1 MERHR
6 PRQQNRERRSQCR
19 GGEFGALM
27 NALGL
32 VPDDDIPGNA
42 RDSSSG
48 ISRMREVGCL
58 SVQSVKAEC
67 FVRLCSEL

>member
-1 MERHR
+1 
-6 PRQQNRERRSQCR
+6 
-19 GGEFGALM
+19 M